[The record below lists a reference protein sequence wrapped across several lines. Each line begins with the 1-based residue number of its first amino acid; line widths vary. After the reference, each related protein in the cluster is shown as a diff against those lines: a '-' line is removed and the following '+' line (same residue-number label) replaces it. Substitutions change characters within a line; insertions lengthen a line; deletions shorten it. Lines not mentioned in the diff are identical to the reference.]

1 LFKYDIVVFAESYF
15 MLLYYI
21 IIALRK
27 NIAQLLQRY
36 IIILI
41 LSLFIMLTPMEEW
54 YIILAY
60 TLSWGYI
67 KRCVHIAYQKACYLS
82 TNLQALIYCL
92 GTRSN

>member
-1 LFKYDIVVFAESYF
+1 LFKYDIVVFAESHF

-41 LSLFIMLTPMEEW
+41 LSLFIMLTPMEE
-54 YIILAY
+54 
-60 TLSWGYI
+60 
-67 KRCVHIAYQKACYLS
+67 
-82 TNLQALIYCL
+82 
-92 GTRSN
+92 